1 MKATKSEV
9 LRIWVVT
16 MVLQDLGKYLVV
28 YFGVTGVLRNKAF
41 LHMLK
46 LIGNWPQGVL

>member
-9 LRIWVVT
+9 LQIWVVT

-41 LHMLK
+41 LRIVRL
-46 LIGNWPQGVL
+46 PFPSVSV